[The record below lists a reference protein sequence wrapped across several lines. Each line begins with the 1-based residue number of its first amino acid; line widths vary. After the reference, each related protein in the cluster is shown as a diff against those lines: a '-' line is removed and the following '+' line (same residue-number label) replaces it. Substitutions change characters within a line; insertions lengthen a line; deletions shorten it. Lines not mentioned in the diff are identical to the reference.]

1 MGLTEIFIMGFLAT
15 LGYLAIINARKT
27 SKELKKL
34 NNKK

>member
-1 MGLTEIFIMGFLAT
+1 MGLTEIFVMGFLAA
-15 LGYLAIINARKT
+15 LGYFAIINSRKT